1 MIKIGE
7 YNRLKFVRTTSVG
20 LFLSDEENND
30 VLLPKKYIPENV
42 KEGDYL
48 EVFVYKD
55 SEDRPV
61 ATTLNPKIQL
71 NKFAFLKAVQV
82 NQVGAFM
89 DWGLEKHLFVP
100 FREQSL
106 KMETG
111 KNYIVYMYLDEKT
124 QRLVASSMVN
134 KFLSNASLSVKEKE
148 EVEVMI
154 WKRSDLG
161 TNVIVNHRHRGLIYD
176 NVMFNKVKPGELFKG
191 YIQKIR
197 NDNNLD
203 IQLQLPGYQNI
214 EPNAEKILQLLKI
227 NDGFLS
233 LTDKTDPEIIY
244 KRLEMSKKTFKKAC
258 GLLYKK
264 NKIKINEAGIYLVK

>member
-176 NVMFNKVKPGELFKG
+176 NVMFNKVKPGEVFKG

>member
-20 LFLSDEENND
+20 LFFSDEENND

-176 NVMFNKVKPGELFKG
+176 NVMFNKVKPGEVFKG